1 MEDTPPTSVRDARLG
16 GYGPCR
22 SLEGR
27 LPTLSRL
34 LLTAWSTD
42 KAAAEEIEARAAKHL
57 ALQHLQ
63 AIDVPFHGA
72 RAPGQGEPR
81 FDRGIVLVQ
90 PCGEASQG
98 LHRTGRGALQPGIK
112 RLGLP
117 LADELRKRLGEIN
130 GLRDLRLLLP

>member
-1 MEDTPPTSVRDARLG
+1 MEDTPTISVWDARLG

-22 SLEGR
+22 SLAGR
-27 LPTLSRL
+27 LPALSRL

-72 RAPGQGEPR
+72 RAPGQGDPG
-81 FDRGIVLVQ
+81 FDCGIVLVQ
-90 PCGEASQG
+90 PCGEAS
-98 LHRTGRGALQPGIK
+98 
-112 RLGLP
+112 
-117 LADELRKRLGEIN
+117 
-130 GLRDLRLLLP
+130 

>member
-1 MEDTPPTSVRDARLG
+1 M
-16 GYGPCR
+16 
-22 SLEGR
+22 
-27 LPTLSRL
+27 PTLSRL

-42 KAAAEEIEARAAKHL
+42 KAALKEIEARTAKHL

-72 RAPGQGEPR
+72 CAPGQGDPR
-81 FDRGIVLVQ
+81 FDRGLVLVQ
-90 PCGEASQG
+90 PGGEASQG
-98 LHRTGRGALQPGIK
+98 LHRTGRGTLQPGIK

-117 LADELRKRLGEIN
+117 LAYELRKLLGEIN